1 MISCQLHDYIEIACI
16 YRLKVTAT
24 LADGSSQQG
33 TAVDTRTTA
42 DKKEYLVL
50 DTESGSQ
57 QVELE
62 QLKALKAIEP
72 NPHFDEVTF

>member
-1 MISCQLHDYIEIACI
+1 MISCQLHDYIEIACV
-16 YRLKVTAT
+16 YRLKVKAT
-24 LADGSSQQG
+24 LADDSSQQG

-50 DTESGSQ
+50 ETETGSQ

-62 QLKALKAIEP
+62 QLKTLKAIEST
-72 NPHFDEVTF
+72 PHFDEVTF